1 MEREFCN
8 SRYVRLPN
16 FHATIRFMEF
26 TSVSVH
32 GTKQIATDFLS
43 HISKLHRETAT
54 VVGLY
59 GNLGSGKTT
68 FVQFVAEILGVKEQ
82 VTSPTFLIVKS
93 YKLKVKSYKS
103 IYHIDCYRIQKPKE
117 LLKLGFK
124 EIINNPQNIVLIEWA
139 EKLKKILPKKINWIR
154 FEYGKKLNERKI
166 IVKLP

>member
-1 MEREFCN
+1 
-8 SRYVRLPN
+8 
-16 FHATIRFMEF
+16 MEF

-93 YKLKVKSYKS
+93 YKLKVKSFKS
-103 IYHIDCYRIQKPKE
+103 LIHIDAYRLKSGEE
-117 LLKLGFK
+117 LQKLGFG
-124 EIINNPQNIVLIEWA
+124 ELLHDSHSLIFVEWA
-139 EKLKKILPKKINWIR
+139 DQISDILPANHIKLR
-154 FEYGKKLNERKI
+154 FEFVNETTRRI
-166 IVKLP
+166 FSD